1 MSIVRSVQH
10 GHFAGPWQRARPE
23 TDPAE
28 DQFALSSS
36 PHARGGCALGV
47 FRALG
52 RIRVQG
58 QLTNSVLLC
67 DWSAGYVFF
76 FPIPSQLRI
85 FSHRLA
91 MRRVY
96 ARLA

>member
-1 MSIVRSVQH
+1 M
-10 GHFAGPWQRARPE
+10 
-23 TDPAE
+23 
-28 DQFALSSS
+28 
-36 PHARGGCALGV
+36 

-58 QLTNSVLLC
+58 QLRNSVLLC
-67 DWSAGYVFF
+67 GWSAGYVFF

-91 MRRVY
+91 MRQVY
-96 ARLA
+96 ARLATASRVRLDARYALAPWRPSS